1 MDYVFHVE
9 IIMTLFKEIVYP
21 QVKIQNVNFQDYL
34 EDVSLAI
41 IQKNIFQIIMEYVHL
56 KILIV

>member
-9 IIMTLFKEIVYP
+9 IIMILFKEIVYP
-21 QVKIQNVNFQDYL
+21 QVKIQNVDFQDYL
-34 EDVSLAI
+34 VDVSLAI
-41 IQKNIFQIIMEYVHL
+41 IQKNIFQIIMESVHL